1 MLVTLLAFLI
11 NFRIGNLPDGI
22 KDKLEA
28 DDVRASISSSH
39 KMMHVTEWRRDF
51 NFEECCVSVV
61 YYIAIQTEV
70 STGQREI

>member
-11 NFRIGNLPDGI
+11 NFRLGNLPDGI

-51 NFEECCVSVV
+51 NFEVSVA